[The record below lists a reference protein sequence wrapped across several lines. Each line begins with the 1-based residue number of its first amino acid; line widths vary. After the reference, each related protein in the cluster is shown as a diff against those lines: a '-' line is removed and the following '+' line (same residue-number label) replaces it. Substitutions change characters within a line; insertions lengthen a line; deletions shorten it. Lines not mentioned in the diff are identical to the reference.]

1 MVTYDR
7 SKKAF
12 LVANAGIEAIK
23 IKSQTGKTHTIALV
37 NGGFEVHNGYLLE
50 DKEMTTN
57 GRRHHRLAIVTWLG
71 NKIIVRRYNR
81 TGEISC
87 QPPLYW
93 VEKETVTF

>member
-1 MVTYDR
+1 MGDEPRGTVYVVRIGQHQQPTEVTIFYR
-7 SKKAF
+7 PR
-12 LVANAGIEAIK
+12 E
-23 IKSQTGKTHTIALV
+23 
-37 NGGFEVHNGYLLE
+37 GFEVHNGYLLE

-87 QPPLYW
+87 EPPLYW